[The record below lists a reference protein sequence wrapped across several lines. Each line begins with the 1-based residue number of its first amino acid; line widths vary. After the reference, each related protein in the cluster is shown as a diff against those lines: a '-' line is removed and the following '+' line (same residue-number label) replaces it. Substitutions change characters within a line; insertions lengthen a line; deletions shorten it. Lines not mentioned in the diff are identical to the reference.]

1 MRLAAL
7 ALLFASLTAQA
18 VEINLIAIMG
28 SKAMV
33 EVDGARKLMEAGQS
47 ASGAKLLNVS
57 ADAVV
62 FEAGGRKLTLSMDN
76 RSIKSN
82 ISPEGGKKLVMPND
96 NGHFYAGLAIN
107 GLPLRGVVD
116 TGATVLTLSSNHAR
130 AAGIDLSRAT
140 TGTAVTAQGTVAT
153 RQTTINTLR
162 LGDIVLHNIDA
173 LVIDGQ
179 FPPTPL
185 IGMNVLQRF
194 TMQRDAD
201 RLTLIQRY

>member
-7 ALLFASLTAQA
+7 ALLFASLAAQA
-18 VEINLIAIMG
+18 VEIKLIAIMG

-57 ADAVV
+57 ADAVAFDV
-62 FEAGGRKLTLSMDN
+62 AGRKLTLSMDN
-76 RSIKSN
+76 RSIKSGPA
-82 ISPEGGKKLVMPND
+82 PEGGKKLVMPND

-116 TGATVLTLSSNHAR
+116 TGATVLTLSSAHAR
-130 AAGIDLSRAT
+130 AAGVDLSRAT

-179 FPPTPL
+179 FPPIPL

-194 TMQRDAD
+194 TMQREAD

>member
-7 ALLFASLTAQA
+7 ALLFVSLTAQA

>member
-1 MRLAAL
+1 MRLVAL
-7 ALLFASLTAQA
+7 ALLFVCLTAQA

-47 ASGAKLLNVS
+47 ASGARLVSVS

-62 FEAGGRKLTLSMDN
+62 FEVGGRKLSLSMDN
-76 RSIKSN
+76 RSIKGGPA
-82 ISPEGGKKLVMPND
+82 PEGGKKLVMAAE
-96 NGHFYAGLAIN
+96 NGHFFASVSVN

-116 TGATVLTLSSNHAR
+116 TGATVLTLSSAHAR
-130 AAGIDLSRAT
+130 SAGIDLSRAS
-140 TGTAVTAQGTVAT
+140 TGTAVTAQGTVQT

-173 LVIDGQ
+173 MVIDGN
-179 FPPTPL
+179 FPPIPL

-194 TMQRDAD
+194 TMQREAD

>member
-7 ALLFASLTAQA
+7 ALLFVSLTAQA

-194 TMQRDAD
+194 TMQREAD

>member
-194 TMQRDAD
+194 TMQREAD

>member
-116 TGATVLTLSSNHAR
+116 TGATVLTLSSTHAR

-140 TGTAVTAQGTVAT
+140 AGTAVTAQGTVAT

-194 TMQRDAD
+194 TMQREAD